1 MGALDNNYFTFSDV
15 VFEYRQ
21 SGNYNDLI
29 MRMMNDIVSRI
40 DAKSHLAKGM
50 TNYQDFKNYMTTI
63 FNHIEEEEDID
74 SQSVDERKGISI
86 LDSIAE
92 ISKSD
97 GFQEVGNNIAGAST

>member
-1 MGALDNNYFTFSDV
+1 MEKIVQEIDNMGALDNNYFTFSDV

-74 SQSVDERKGISI
+74 S
-86 LDSIAE
+86 
-92 ISKSD
+92 
-97 GFQEVGNNIAGAST
+97 